1 LRENSRRPRKSRRR
15 RLRDLVA
22 FEAAKL
28 LYNGEYEEYI
38 DAKRAAAESLKTS
51 ILPSNREVALK
62 ILEYALEV
70 EGENYWR
77 RLRELREEALEV
89 MENLSEFN
97 PRLVG
102 SVWRGIIKPRS
113 DIDIEVDSE
122 DLEGVKRKIDESG
135 YEILGVER
143 INVPEPLRHGS
154 LWRIKVR
161 GGRGHEVE
169 IILKEHSSY
178 LNPPR
183 CDIFGD
189 PKKGLNISELRKV
202 LREMPTALLIPEGR
216 KRWR

>member
-1 LRENSRRPRKSRRR
+1 MKENSRKSKR
-15 RLRDLVA
+15 RLRELVA

-38 DAKRAAAESLKTS
+38 DAKRAAAEDLEAS

-70 EGENYWR
+70 EGDYYWM
-77 RLRELREEALEV
+77 RLKELRDEALEV
-89 MENLSEFN
+89 MEDLSEFN

-102 SVWRGIIKPRS
+102 SVWRGIVKPSS
-113 DIDIEVDSE
+113 DIDIELDSE
-122 DLEGVKRKIDESG
+122 NLEEVKQRIEESG
-135 YEILGVER
+135 YKILGIER

-154 LWRIKVR
+154 LWRIRILGK
-161 GGRGHEVE
+161 RGHEVE
-169 IILKEHSSY
+169 IILKEHQNY

-189 PKKGLNISELRKV
+189 IKKGLNISELRKV
-202 LREMPTALLIPEGR
+202 LRKMPMALFIPERG

>member
-1 LRENSRRPRKSRRR
+1 MKESSRKSKR
-15 RLRDLVA
+15 RLRELVA

-38 DAKRAAAESLKTS
+38 DAKRAAAEDLEAS

-70 EGENYWR
+70 EGDYYWM
-77 RLRELREEALEV
+77 RLKELRDEALEV
-89 MENLSEFN
+89 MEDLSEFN

-102 SVWRGIIKPRS
+102 SVWRGIVKPSS
-113 DIDIEVDSE
+113 DIDIELDSE
-122 DLEGVKRKIDESG
+122 NLEEVKQRIEESG
-135 YEILGVER
+135 YKILGIER

-154 LWRIKVR
+154 LWRIRILGKR
-161 GGRGHEVE
+161 SHEVE
-169 IILKEHSSY
+169 IILKEHQNY

-189 PKKGLNISELRKV
+189 IKKGLNISELRKI
-202 LREMPTALLIPEGR
+202 LRKTPMALFIPERG

>member
-1 LRENSRRPRKSRRR
+1 MKESSRKSKR
-15 RLRDLVA
+15 RLRELVA

-38 DAKRAAAESLKTS
+38 DAKRAAAEDLEAS

-70 EGENYWR
+70 EGDYYWM
-77 RLRELREEALEV
+77 RLKELRDEALEV
-89 MENLSEFN
+89 MEDLSEFN

-102 SVWRGIIKPRS
+102 SVWRGIVKPSS
-113 DIDIEVDSE
+113 DIDIELDSE
-122 DLEGVKRKIDESG
+122 NLEEVKQRIEGSG
-135 YEILGVER
+135 YKILGIEQ

-154 LWRIKVR
+154 LWRIRILGK
-161 GGRGHEVE
+161 RGHEVE
-169 IILKEHSSY
+169 IILKEHQNY

-189 PKKGLNISELRKV
+189 IKKGLNISELRKV
-202 LREMPTALLIPEGR
+202 LRKMPMALFIPERG

>member
-1 LRENSRRPRKSRRR
+1 MRENSRKPRKSRRR
-15 RLRDLVA
+15 LLRDLVA

-28 LYNGEYEEYI
+28 LYNGEYKEYI

-51 ILPSNREVALK
+51 ILPSNHEVALK

-70 EGENYWR
+70 EGEDYWR

-135 YEILGVER
+135 YEILGVEG

-161 GGRGHEVE
+161 SGRGHEIE

>member
-1 LRENSRRPRKSRRR
+1 MKESSRKSKR
-15 RLRDLVA
+15 RLRELVA

-38 DAKRAAAESLKTS
+38 DAKRAAAEDLEAS

-70 EGENYWR
+70 EGDYYWM
-77 RLRELREEALEV
+77 RLKELRDEALEV
-89 MENLSEFN
+89 MEDLSEFN

-102 SVWRGIIKPRS
+102 SVWRGIVKPSS
-113 DIDIEVDSE
+113 DIDIELDSE
-122 DLEGVKRKIDESG
+122 NLEEVKQRIEESG
-135 YEILGVER
+135 YKILGIER

-154 LWRIKVR
+154 LWRIRILGK
-161 GGRGHEVE
+161 RGHEVE
-169 IILKEHSSY
+169 IILKEHQNY

-189 PKKGLNISELRKV
+189 IKKGLNISELRKV
-202 LREMPTALLIPEGR
+202 LRKMPMALFIPERG

>member
-1 LRENSRRPRKSRRR
+1 MKENSKKSKR
-15 RLRDLVA
+15 RLRELVA

-38 DAKRAAAESLKTS
+38 DAKRAAAEDLEAS

-70 EGENYWR
+70 EGDYYWM
-77 RLRELREEALEV
+77 RLRELRDEALEV
-89 MENLSEFN
+89 MEDLSEFN

-102 SVWRGIIKPRS
+102 SVWRGIVKPSS
-113 DIDIEVDSE
+113 DIDIELDSE
-122 DLEGVKRKIDESG
+122 NLEEVKQRIEESG
-135 YEILGVER
+135 YKILGIER
-143 INVPEPLRHGS
+143 IDVPEPLRHGS
-154 LWRIKVR
+154 LWRIRILGK
-161 GGRGHEVE
+161 RGHEVE
-169 IILKEHSSY
+169 IILKEHQNY

-189 PKKGLNISELRKV
+189 IKKGLNISELRKV
-202 LREMPTALLIPEGR
+202 LRKMPMALFIPERG

>member
-1 LRENSRRPRKSRRR
+1 LRERLRRPRRSRRQ
-15 RLRDLVA
+15 LRDLVA

-28 LYNGEYEEYI
+28 LYNGECGEYV
-38 DAKRAAAESLKTS
+38 DAKRAAAEALKTS

-70 EGENYWR
+70 EGEDYWR

-89 MENLSEFN
+89 MESLSEFN

-102 SVWRGIIKPRS
+102 SVWRGIIKPSS
-113 DIDIEVDSE
+113 DVDVEIDSE
-122 DLEGVKRKIDESG
+122 DLEKVKGRINQLG

-143 INVPEPLRHGS
+143 IDVPEPLRYGS
-154 LWRIKVR
+154 LWRIRIK
-161 GGRGHEVE
+161 GGRGHEIE

-189 PKKGLNISELRKV
+189 VKKGLNISELRKV
-202 LREMPTALLIPEGR
+202 LRKMPTALFIPEGR
-216 KRWR
+216 RGWR

>member
-1 LRENSRRPRKSRRR
+1 LKESSRKSKR
-15 RLRDLVA
+15 RLRELVA

-38 DAKRAAAESLKTS
+38 DAKRAAAEDLEAS

-70 EGENYWR
+70 EGDYYWM
-77 RLRELREEALEV
+77 RLKELRDEALEV
-89 MENLSEFN
+89 MEDLSEFN

-102 SVWRGIIKPRS
+102 SVWRGIVKPSS
-113 DIDIEVDSE
+113 DIDIELDSE
-122 DLEGVKRKIDESG
+122 NLEEVKQRIEESG
-135 YEILGVER
+135 YKILGIER

-154 LWRIKVR
+154 LWRIRILGK
-161 GGRGHEVE
+161 RGHEVE
-169 IILKEHSSY
+169 IILKEHQNY

-189 PKKGLNISELRKV
+189 IKKGLNISELRKV
-202 LREMPTALLIPEGR
+202 LRKMPMALFIPERG

>member
-1 LRENSRRPRKSRRR
+1 MKESSRKSKR
-15 RLRDLVA
+15 RLRELVA

-38 DAKRAAAESLKTS
+38 DAKRAAAEDLEAS

-70 EGENYWR
+70 EGDYYWM
-77 RLRELREEALEV
+77 RLKELRDEALEV
-89 MENLSEFN
+89 MEDLSEFN

-102 SVWRGIIKPRS
+102 SVWRGIVKPSS
-113 DIDIEVDSE
+113 DIDIELDSE
-122 DLEGVKRKIDESG
+122 NLEEVKQRIEESG
-135 YEILGVER
+135 YKILGIER
-143 INVPEPLRHGS
+143 IDVPEPLRHGS
-154 LWRIKVR
+154 LWRIRILGK
-161 GGRGHEVE
+161 RGHEVE
-169 IILKEHSSY
+169 IILKEHQNY

-189 PKKGLNISELRKV
+189 IKKGLNISELRKV
-202 LREMPTALLIPEGR
+202 LRKMPMALFIPERG

>member
-1 LRENSRRPRKSRRR
+1 MKENSRKSKR
-15 RLRDLVA
+15 RLRELVA

-38 DAKRAAAESLKTS
+38 DAKRAAAEDLEAS

-70 EGENYWR
+70 EGDYYWM
-77 RLRELREEALEV
+77 RLKELRDEALEV
-89 MENLSEFN
+89 MEDLSEFN

-102 SVWRGIIKPRS
+102 SVWRGIVKPSS
-113 DIDIEVDSE
+113 DIDIELDSE
-122 DLEGVKRKIDESG
+122 NLEEVKQRIEGSG
-135 YEILGVER
+135 YKILGIEQ

-154 LWRIKVR
+154 LWRIRILGK
-161 GGRGHEVE
+161 RGHEVE
-169 IILKEHSSY
+169 IILKEHQNY

-189 PKKGLNISELRKV
+189 IKKGLNISELRKV
-202 LREMPTALLIPEGR
+202 LRKMPMALFIPERG

>member
-1 LRENSRRPRKSRRR
+1 MKENSKKSKR
-15 RLRDLVA
+15 RLRELVA

-38 DAKRAAAESLKTS
+38 DAKRAVAEDLEAS

-70 EGENYWR
+70 EGDYYWM
-77 RLRELREEALEV
+77 RLKELRDEALEV
-89 MENLSEFN
+89 MEDLSEFN

-102 SVWRGIIKPRS
+102 SVWRGIVKPSS
-113 DIDIEVDSE
+113 DIDIELDSE
-122 DLEGVKRKIDESG
+122 NLEEVKQRIEESG
-135 YEILGVER
+135 YKILGIER
-143 INVPEPLRHGS
+143 IDVPEPLRHGS
-154 LWRIKVR
+154 LWRIRILGK
-161 GGRGHEVE
+161 RGHEVE
-169 IILKEHSSY
+169 IILKEHQNY

-189 PKKGLNISELRKV
+189 IKKGLNIPELRKV
-202 LREMPTALLIPEGR
+202 LRKMPMALFIPERG

>member
-1 LRENSRRPRKSRRR
+1 MKENSRKSKR
-15 RLRDLVA
+15 RLRELVA

-38 DAKRAAAESLKTS
+38 DAKRAAAEDLEAS

-70 EGENYWR
+70 EGDDYWM
-77 RLRELREEALEV
+77 RLKELRDEALEV
-89 MENLSEFN
+89 MEDLGEFN

-102 SVWRGIIKPRS
+102 SVWRGIVKPSS
-113 DIDIEVDSE
+113 DIDIELDSE
-122 DLEGVKRKIDESG
+122 NLEEVKQRIEESG
-135 YEILGVER
+135 YKILGIER

-154 LWRIKVR
+154 LWRIRILGK
-161 GGRGHEVE
+161 RGHEVE
-169 IILKEHSSY
+169 IILKEHQNY

-189 PKKGLNISELRKV
+189 IKKGLNISELRKV
-202 LREMPTALLIPEGR
+202 LRKMPMALFIPERG

>member
-1 LRENSRRPRKSRRR
+1 MKENSRKSKR
-15 RLRDLVA
+15 RLRELVA

-38 DAKRAAAESLKTS
+38 DAKRAAAEDLEAS

-70 EGENYWR
+70 EGDDYWM
-77 RLRELREEALEV
+77 RLKELRDEALEV
-89 MENLSEFN
+89 MEDLSEFN

-102 SVWRGIIKPRS
+102 SVWRGIVKPSS
-113 DIDIEVDSE
+113 DIDIELDSE
-122 DLEGVKRKIDESG
+122 NLEEVKQRIEESG
-135 YEILGVER
+135 YKILGIER

-154 LWRIKVR
+154 LWRIRILGK
-161 GGRGHEVE
+161 RGHEVE
-169 IILKEHSSY
+169 IILKEHQNY

-189 PKKGLNISELRKV
+189 IKKGLNISELRKV
-202 LREMPTALLIPEGR
+202 LRKMPMALFIPERG

>member
-1 LRENSRRPRKSRRR
+1 MKESSRKSKR
-15 RLRDLVA
+15 RLRELVA

-38 DAKRAAAESLKTS
+38 DAKRAAAEDLEAS

-70 EGENYWR
+70 EGDYYWM
-77 RLRELREEALEV
+77 RLKELRDEALEV
-89 MENLSEFN
+89 MEDLSEFN

-102 SVWRGIIKPRS
+102 SVWRGIVKPS
-113 DIDIEVDSE
+113 SNIDIELDSE
-122 DLEGVKRKIDESG
+122 NLEEVKQRIEESG
-135 YEILGVER
+135 YKILGIER

-154 LWRIKVR
+154 LWRIRILGK
-161 GGRGHEVE
+161 RGHEVE
-169 IILKEHSSY
+169 IILKEHQNY

-189 PKKGLNISELRKV
+189 IKKGLNISELRKV
-202 LREMPTALLIPEGR
+202 LRKMPMALFIPERG

>member
-1 LRENSRRPRKSRRR
+1 LKENSRKSRRR

-28 LYNGEYEEYI
+28 LYNGEFQEYI
-38 DAKRAAAESLKTS
+38 DAKRAAAEDLRIS

-70 EGENYWR
+70 EGEDYWR
-77 RLRELREEALEV
+77 RLKELRDEALEV

-102 SVWRGIIKPRS
+102 SVWRGIIKPSS
-113 DIDIEVDSE
+113 DIDIELDSE
-122 DLEGVKRKIDESG
+122 NLEEVKQKIEESG

-143 INVPEPLRHGS
+143 VNVPEPLRYGS
-154 LWRIKVR
+154 LWRIKIR
-161 GGRGHEVE
+161 GKKGCEVE

-178 LNPPR
+178 LNPAR

-189 PKKGLNISELRKV
+189 IKKGLNISELRKV
-202 LREMPTALLIPEGR
+202 LMEMPTALFVPEVR
-216 KRWR
+216 QRWK